1 MRRRGKKVM
10 RMRERLVGL
19 LMMVMTMT
27 VQRFAVAVAV
37 PLSNVRGN

>member
-1 MRRRGKKVM
+1 MRRKGKKVM

-19 LMMVMTMT
+19 LMTMTMT